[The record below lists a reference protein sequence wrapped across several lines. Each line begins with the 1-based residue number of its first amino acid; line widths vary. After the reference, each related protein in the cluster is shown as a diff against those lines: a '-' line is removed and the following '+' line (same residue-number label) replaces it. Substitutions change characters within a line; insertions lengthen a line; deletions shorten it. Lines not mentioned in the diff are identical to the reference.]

1 MFIARFSHYNKTVE
15 PLKILF
21 IINPVSGGKTKTNWE
36 QAIGEYFKDL
46 PHSIHFYLLT
56 GKNDA
61 ESIDYW
67 LKLIHPQKVVAVGG
81 DGTVSLLAKQLLG
94 TSYALGILPAG
105 SANGMAAE
113 LNIPINIH
121 DSLAIV
127 LNGKTR
133 ASDVICINDQYLC
146 LHLSDLGL
154 NAQLVKYFAENESR
168 GWWGYAK
175 MLLKVALRK
184 KRMKVTIESEGQK
197 QHRIAFMVVI
207 ANASKYGTGATI
219 NPDGNIHDGLLEIV
233 IIRRLSII
241 ELIKM
246 LFHVKRLNP
255 KKVEVIQARNA
266 MVTTNVDIDF
276 QVDGEYIGKV
286 NKIQAEVDLKKLNL
300 ILPP

>member
-1 MFIARFSHYNKTVE
+1 
-15 PLKILF
+15 
-21 IINPVSGGKTKTNWE
+21 
-36 QAIGEYFKDL
+36 
-46 PHSIHFYLLT
+46 
-56 GKNDA
+56 
-61 ESIDYW
+61 
-67 LKLIHPQKVVAVGG
+67 
-81 DGTVSLLAKQLLG
+81 
-94 TSYALGILPAG
+94 LGILPAG

-113 LNIPINIH
+113 LNIPIDIEGAL
-121 DSLAIV
+121 DIV

-133 ASDVICINDQYLC
+133 SSDVICLNGNHLC

-154 NAQLVKYFAENESR
+154 NAQLVKYFAENDSR

-175 MLLKVALRK
+175 MLLRVAVRK

-197 QHRIAFMVVI
+197 QNRIAFMVVI

-233 IIRRLSII
+233 IIRRLSIV

-255 KKVEVIQARNA
+255 RKVEVIQARSA
-266 MVTTNVDIDF
+266 VVTTNVDIDF

-286 NKIQAEVDLKKLNL
+286 RKVEAKVDDKKLNL
-300 ILPP
+300 ILPG